1 MDGWERLPAPF
12 SNTILFP
19 PFQQNAHCMSRS
31 GFFREMEG
39 REIPGV
45 KSRVQSSRSNVYQ
58 NQRSKIKDESLEIK
72 GLELKDCYLKV

>member
-1 MDGWERLPAPF
+1 MDGSLPAPF
-12 SNTILFP
+12 STTILFP
-19 PFQQNAHCMSRS
+19 PLQQNAHCMSRS
-31 GFFREMEG
+31 GFFRERER